1 MNLLERIKE
10 LDKEFDKLV
19 DIEKER
25 AAKAFIARRG
35 ECPKV
40 RRNAPDWCWD
50 KANEEYLKWEI
61 DYDYEM
67 HQARMAVWDTPLGEE
82 LLRLRSLWEKRGVP
96 EKVEQYQE
104 GIVERTVFSDGSM
117 TERWDKE
124 SDKENFNY
132 FYR

>member
-1 MNLLERIKE
+1 MRVMIRGLDANSRIS
-10 LDKEFDKLV
+10 
-19 DIEKER
+19 IM
-25 AAKAFIARRG
+25 RRSS
-35 ECPKV
+35 
-40 RRNAPDWCWD
+40 
-50 KANEEYLKWEI
+50 ANEEYLKWEI

-104 GIVERTVFSDGSM
+104 GIIERTVFSDGSM

-124 SDKENFNY
+124 SDRESFNY
-132 FYR
+132 FYRYARGG